1 MKKGEVAELVVQ
13 PQAAS
18 ARAIR
23 PRNSAHSRR
32 KTTDAALSLSAQM
45 AFGDEG
51 DAALGVPPS
60 AAVRLH
66 VTLDSWIPSDDISKG
81 KDGTAVKRTLV
92 QTTDSWERP
101 FDKFECHLDY
111 VVRAPGGPGAR
122 AAAGRELARG
132 SFTAESPLTVGSYD
146 DAALRGRA
154 AAARSTARSHSR

>member
-1 MKKGEVAELVVQ
+1 
-13 PQAAS
+13 
-18 ARAIR
+18 
-23 PRNSAHSRR
+23 
-32 KTTDAALSLSAQM
+32 M

-101 FDKFECHLDY
+101 VDKFECHLDY
-111 VVRAPGGPGAR
+111 VVRAPGGKYSSEQCGFAEGAGPGL
-122 AAAGRELARG
+122 GRKSDGRG
-132 SFTAESPLTVGSYD
+132 AVPPHPI
-146 DAALRGRA
+146 
-154 AAARSTARSHSR
+154 RSKTN

>member
-1 MKKGEVAELVVQ
+1 
-13 PQAAS
+13 
-18 ARAIR
+18 
-23 PRNSAHSRR
+23 
-32 KTTDAALSLSAQM
+32 M

-81 KDGTAVKRTLV
+81 KDGSAVKRTLV

-122 AAAGRELARG
+122 PAKGEELARG
-132 SFTAESPLTVGSYD
+132 SFTADAPLIVGAYD
-146 DAALRGRA
+146 DAALREACGGCKRRCKRRR
-154 AAARSTARSHSR
+154 RSGGAPRRPCAKRTRP